1 MLTLEKKFISGI
13 NCIDVFTKDDYHLLD
28 DKRNYTEEV
37 DEVHTRMES
46 DKKNGKEPDAK
57 LVKRLVKLLTQVARM
72 EVLEEN
78 EARDYIDPGL
88 ARSQSK
94 PQPQLQP
101 LEGHTGVP
109 IKQHEEAKG
118 PALPV

>member
-1 MLTLEKKFISGI
+1 MLTLAKMFIRNI
-13 NCIDVFTKDDYHLLD
+13 NCSSVFTKDDDLILD

-37 DEVHTRMES
+37 DELHTRMES

-57 LVKRLVKLLTQVARM
+57 LEKRLVKLLTQVARM

-88 ARSQSK
+88 ARSQSTL
-94 PQPQLQP
+94 QPQLQP

-118 PALPV
+118 PALPG

>member
-1 MLTLEKKFISGI
+1 MR
-13 NCIDVFTKDDYHLLD
+13 NC
-28 DKRNYTEEV
+28 TEEV
-37 DEVHTRMES
+37 DKINTLMES
-46 DKKNGKEPDAK
+46 DKKNDQEPNVK
-57 LVKRLVKLLTQVARM
+57 LEKRLNKLLTQVARM

-88 ARSQSK
+88 ARSQSTL
-94 PQPQLQP
+94 QPQLQP

-118 PALPV
+118 PALPG

>member
-1 MLTLEKKFISGI
+1 MLTLAKKFIRGI
-13 NCIDVFTKDDYHLLD
+13 NCIDVFTKDDYHLP
-28 DKRNYTEEV
+28 EEV
-37 DEVHTRMES
+37 DELHTRMES

-57 LVKRLVKLLTQVARM
+57 LEKRLDKLLTQVARM

-78 EARDYIDPGL
+78 EARDYTDPEL
-88 ARSQSK
+88 ARSQSTL
-94 PQPQLQP
+94 QPQLQP

>member
-1 MLTLEKKFISGI
+1 MLTLAKKFIRGI

-28 DKRNYTEEV
+28 DMRNCKEEV
-37 DEVHTRMES
+37 DKILTQMMRDEEN
-46 DKKNGKEPDAK
+46 DQEPNVK
-57 LVKRLVKLLTQVARM
+57 LEKRLDKLLTQVARM

-78 EARDYIDPGL
+78 EARDYTDPEL
-88 ARSQSK
+88 ARSQSTL
-94 PQPQLQP
+94 QPQLQP